1 MLKLWN
7 GDKIM
12 RSRKLL
18 IIYLL
23 ILFPIITICNA
34 LMNTGRVSINY
45 SGFGVDDSGVLYVG
59 KDSGIEKYKDGKMI
73 GIISPQTSRGYAFT
87 IQGDDTILLST
98 ASTVYTLDLS
108 GNVLDEWE
116 DKDTSTFNKLQFIKK
131 FTTKDGH
138 KYVMKSHFGR
148 TIICCNN
155 EIIYQMPLLDYIVK
169 ILWFSCFFIAFIF
182 AIMLVK
188 QYLNRHK
195 GREQRTQGD
204 GSPVLPK

>member
-23 ILFPIITICNA
+23 ILFPIITICNI
-34 LMNTGRVSINY
+34 LMNTGRVSIIY

-116 DKDTSTFNKLQFIKK
+116 DKNTSTFNKLQFIKK

-169 ILWFSCFFIAFIF
+169 ILWFSCFLIAFIF
-182 AIMLVK
+182 AIMFIK
-188 QYLNRHK
+188 DRKERQK
-195 GREQRTQGD
+195 TKKTGD
-204 GSPVLPK
+204 GSVS

>member
-23 ILFPIITICNA
+23 ILFPIITICNT
-34 LMNTGRVSINY
+34 LMNTGRVSIIY

-59 KDSGIEKYKDGKMI
+59 KESGIEKYKDGKMI

-116 DKDTSTFNKLQFIKK
+116 DKNTSTFNKLQFIKK

-169 ILWFSCFFIAFIF
+169 ILWFSCFLIAFIF
-182 AIMLVK
+182 AIMFIK
-188 QYLNRHK
+188 DRKERQK
-195 GREQRTQGD
+195 TKKTAKTGD
-204 GSPVLPK
+204 GSVS